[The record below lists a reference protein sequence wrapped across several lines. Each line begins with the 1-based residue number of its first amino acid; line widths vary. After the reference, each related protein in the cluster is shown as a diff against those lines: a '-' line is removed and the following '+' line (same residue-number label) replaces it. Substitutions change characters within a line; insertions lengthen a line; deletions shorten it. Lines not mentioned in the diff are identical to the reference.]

1 MGTLSKMAEKQQKNT
16 GCLLPISRI
25 RTIMKSSPDVAHLSN
40 DSLYLVTKATE
51 IFVQDLSRY
60 CLKRSKDPNKVT
72 YNDLAEIVD
81 NDEIYQF
88 LQDIIPKK
96 ITAREYFEIMKNRPK
111 DSDDDDDEDDDDDDD
126 DDDDK

>member
-51 IFVQDLSRY
+51 IFVQDLS
-60 CLKRSKDPNKVT
+60 
-72 YNDLAEIVD
+72 EIVD

-126 DDDDK
+126 DD